1 MAPDKTEIKKKM
13 LSNYQLKIA
22 DSCNIPVGTVEK
34 LMPNFFDKEKYVFH
48 CENAKLYLMFEAKKI
63 HRVLEIEP

>member
-1 MAPDKTEIKKKM
+1 M
-13 LSNYQLKIA
+13 LSSYQLKIA

-34 LMPNFFDKEKYVFH
+34 LMPNFFDKEKYFFH
-48 CENAKLYLMFEAKKI
+48 YENLKLYLMFEAKKI

>member
-1 MAPDKTEIKKKM
+1 M
-13 LSNYQLKIA
+13 LSNYQLKIV

-48 CENAKLYLMFEAKKI
+48 CENVKLYLMFEAKKI
-63 HRVLEIEP
+63 LR